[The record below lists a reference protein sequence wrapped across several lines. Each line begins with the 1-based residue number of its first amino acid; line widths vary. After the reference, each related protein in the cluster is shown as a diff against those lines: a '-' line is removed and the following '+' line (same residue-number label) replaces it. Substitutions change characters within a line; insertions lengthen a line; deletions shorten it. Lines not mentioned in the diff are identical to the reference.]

1 MGYSLT
7 CPIQGAGYLLLY
19 FYSRWKVL
27 RIQHPVETHQ
37 PKKDKSLP
45 AVKQVVDMDWGVAD
59 SDDWGTG
66 DSDDWGNDNSDLQV
80 APVDSWAVPKSEP
93 QVKAQETK
101 QPNPQIK
108 SVHISELV
116 NCVEGLS
123 LKQAGIP
130 TQSDFVFD
138 SFYISVTEDQT
149 DTSAGDKLSKHSRQ
163 LLEQYENEAEK
174 LERFEE

>member
-1 MGYSLT
+1 
-7 CPIQGAGYLLLY
+7 
-19 FYSRWKVL
+19 
-27 RIQHPVETHQ
+27 
-37 PKKDKSLP
+37 
-45 AVKQVVDMDWGVAD
+45 MDWGVAD

-66 DSDDWGNDNSDLQV
+66 GSDDWGDDNSDLQV
-80 APVDSWAVPKSEP
+80 ATVDSWAVPKCEP

>member
-27 RIQHPVETHQ
+27 RIQHPVENHQ
-37 PKKDKSLP
+37 PTKDKCLP
-45 AVKQVVDMDWGVAD
+45 AVKQVVDMDWGVTD
-59 SDDWGTG
+59 SDDWG
-66 DSDDWGNDNSDLQV
+66 DDNSDLQV

-138 SFYISVTEDQT
+138 SFYISVTEDQSE
-149 DTSAGDKLSKHSRQ
+149 TSAGDKLSKHSRQ